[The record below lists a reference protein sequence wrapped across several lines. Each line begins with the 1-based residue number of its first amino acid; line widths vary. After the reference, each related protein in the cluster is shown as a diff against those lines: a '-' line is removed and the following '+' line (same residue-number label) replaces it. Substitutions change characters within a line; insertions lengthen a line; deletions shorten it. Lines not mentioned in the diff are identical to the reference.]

1 MNEYDGIILD
11 LELGDRH
18 GFEILQELRTA
29 GRVTPVL
36 LYTSTEDSSAIVR
49 GLDAGADG
57 YVVKPVPNLELR
69 ARVRSL
75 LRRGPG
81 ARVTEQIFLGELCL
95 NRLTRRVTRGG
106 QELDLTPM
114 EMRLLEHLMLRAGH
128 VVTRGELHDKVWD
141 MHFDPSSNLVD
152 AHVARLRK
160 KLNMAGAGVTLT
172 TRRGIGF
179 VLDKDGDSEADQ
191 DEYGLSSA
199 QV

>member
-1 MNEYDGIILD
+1 
-11 LELGDRH
+11 
-18 GFEILQELRTA
+18 
-29 GRVTPVL
+29 
-36 LYTSTEDSSAIVR
+36 
-49 GLDAGADG
+49 
-57 YVVKPVPNLELR
+57 
-69 ARVRSL
+69 
-75 LRRGPG
+75 
-81 ARVTEQIFLGELCL
+81 
-95 NRLTRRVTRGG
+95 
-106 QELDLTPM
+106 
-114 EMRLLEHLMLRAGH
+114 
-128 VVTRGELHDKVWD
+128 VWD

>member
-1 MNEYDGIILD
+1 VNEYDGIILD